1 VGVEGDPVD
10 DRGDQAGVGEDGAP
24 FAEWQV
30 GLAGAA
36 VAEEHDRLA
45 FVQVGARCQAGELSG
60 SQGGNR
66 VSVEVGQPFEAREA
80 GFGDAA
86 GAAPGGAVGELGGQD
101 LGEVGQVGGVFP
113 GGDLGQPGG
122 LVADGGQ
129 LELAGRGADGGLGGG
144 IGGGGHGMVLV
155 SRWPQ
160 ASRAG
165 AGRS

>member
-1 VGVEGDPVD
+1 
-10 DRGDQAGVGEDGAP
+10 
-24 FAEWQV
+24 
-30 GLAGAA
+30 
-36 VAEEHDRLA
+36 
-45 FVQVGARCQAGELSG
+45 
-60 SQGGNR
+60 
-66 VSVEVGQPFEAREA
+66 
-80 GFGDAA
+80 
-86 GAAPGGAVGELGGQD
+86 
-101 LGEVGQVGGVFP
+101 VFP